1 MSKRVFSKAELA
13 AMDGRFRTNL
23 INSSTGYKPANL
35 IGTKGMHGT
44 NLAIFSSA
52 VHIGANPP
60 LIGLIFRPVDDS
72 PRHTYENIK
81 SSGAYTINHVHR
93 AFYRNAHFTSARFE
107 QDESEFNGCLLNEEY
122 LEGFPAPFVA
132 ESEIKLGVR
141 LMEEIPITSNRTILV
156 VGAIEILVVP
166 DAALTDSG
174 NIELAVVDDI
184 CISGLDTYNSVG
196 KLETLPYA
204 KKHLRADFLG

>member
-1 MSKRVFSKAELA
+1 MSSRLFSADDLSTLE
-13 AMDGRFRTNL
+13 GRYRANL
-23 INSSTGYKPANL
+23 INSATGYKPANL
-35 IGTKGMHGT
+35 IGTKGANGT

-60 LIGLIFRPVDDS
+60 LIGLIFRPVDES
-72 PRHTYENIK
+72 PRHTYENIQ
-81 SSGAYTINHVHR
+81 STGAYTINHVHR
-93 AFYRNAHFTSARFE
+93 SFYRNAHFTSARFE
-107 QDESEFNGCLLNEEY
+107 RDESEFSGCLLNEEY

-141 LMEEIPITSNRTILV
+141 LVEEIPIKSNGTILV
-156 VGAIEILVVP
+156 VGAIELLVVP

-174 NIELAVVDDI
+174 NIELTVVDDV

-204 KKHLRADFLG
+204 KKHLRDEFLG